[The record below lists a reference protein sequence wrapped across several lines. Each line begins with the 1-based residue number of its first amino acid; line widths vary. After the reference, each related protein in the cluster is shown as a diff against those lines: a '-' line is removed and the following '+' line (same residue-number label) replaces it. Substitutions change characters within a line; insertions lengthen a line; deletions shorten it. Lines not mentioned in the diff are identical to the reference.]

1 MKILLS
7 FLFSLP
13 LIGQNI
19 GLNCPV
25 SVRAGNP
32 LSVTTSLTNS
42 QGSVG
47 LQYTVTAPSALGA
60 FTVTSTGSASASFK
74 AVYLAGF
81 SLIQAGAGP
90 PPPGQP
96 LNASMISDGPIS
108 TITWPVVPAGL
119 GNQNVTISIAGG
131 AIPPLATS
139 ATGQPIAVT
148 AGPSCAVSVL
158 PSISLCDINGDGV
171 TDQLDVN
178 AQRSMVLTFP
188 QVSNCARSS
197 SGCNI
202 TAVQIVINAAMG
214 GACTAT
220 Q

>member
-7 FLFSLP
+7 LLLSLP

-19 GLNCPV
+19 GLTCPNT
-25 SVRAGNP
+25 VRAGTP
-32 LSVTTSLTNS
+32 LSITTSLTNS
-42 QGSVG
+42 QGSAG
-47 LQYTVTAPSALGA
+47 LQYTITAPSSLGA
-60 FTVTSTGSASASFK
+60 FTVTSAGSATAALK

-108 TITWPVVPAGL
+108 TITWQVPAGL

-131 AIPPLATS
+131 AVPPLATS

-188 QVSNCARSS
+188 QVSNCARTS
-197 SGCNI
+197 SGCNV
-202 TAVQIVINAAMG
+202 TAVQIVINAAMPG
-214 GACTAT
+214 GVCTAT